1 MCDTINGLITHKEF
15 ELPDTRNNIPS
26 NIATIKFSQSIIF
39 RQYGGLFS
47 KVGKELALRRITN
60 SLLHQV
66 APVQSMGNPV
76 VVPIASKEELFQ
88 FASKEESSLLFAS
101 QEESK
106 QFA

>member
-26 NIATIKFSQSIIF
+26 NIATIKFSIMF

-60 SLLHQV
+60 SRLHQV
-66 APVQSMGNPV
+66 APVQSMCKPV
-76 VVPIASKEELFQ
+76 VVPIASKEE
-88 FASKEESSLLFAS
+88 SSLLFAL
-101 QEESK
+101 QEKSK